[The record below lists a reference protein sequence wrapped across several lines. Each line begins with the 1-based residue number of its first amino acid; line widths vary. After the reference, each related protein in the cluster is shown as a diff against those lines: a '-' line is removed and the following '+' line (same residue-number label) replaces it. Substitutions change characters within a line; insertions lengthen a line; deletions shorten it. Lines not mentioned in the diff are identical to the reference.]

1 MKISQRII
9 DYTIRYYLK
18 YYPSPRKLEFKLRF
32 KFGPNSEKGK
42 KYWWINEEEIRYIID
57 EKLKNILQEEE
68 VIQSK
73 IRVFKDRWKSKLYIK
88 QKLFERQENKELS
101 EKFLEEAFLEGEE
114 ENIKKEYEKL
124 KNKYNRE
131 KVIEKLMRK
140 WFFYNDILKVI
151 S

>member
-9 DYTIRYYLK
+9 DYTIRYYLR

-42 KYWWINEEEIRYIID
+42 KYWWIWNEEIRYIID
-57 EKLKNILQEEE
+57 ERLKNIIQEDE
-68 VIQSK
+68 VIKSK
-73 IRVFKDRWKSKLYIK
+73 IRVFKSRGKSKLYIK
-88 QKLFERQENKELS
+88 QKLFERQENKELA
-101 EKFLEEAFLEGEE
+101 ENFLEEAFLEWEL

-140 WFFYNDILKVI
+140 WFFYNDILKVTG
-151 S
+151 